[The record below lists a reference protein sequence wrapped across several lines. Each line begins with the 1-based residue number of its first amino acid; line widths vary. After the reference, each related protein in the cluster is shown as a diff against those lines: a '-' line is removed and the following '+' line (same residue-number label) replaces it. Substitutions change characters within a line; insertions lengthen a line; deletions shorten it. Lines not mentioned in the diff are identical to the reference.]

1 MVFGSPLH
9 PLVAH
14 AVVVCVP
21 LAALSAILM
30 AFWPA
35 AARRLWPAVLFVA
48 TVALVAVP
56 VTTDSGETLEGRVG
70 ESAIVEAHAKA
81 GEQVLPFVIVL
92 WLAVAGIC
100 ASVQFA
106 GRASPA
112 PAEHGLL
119 RARCRPARG
128 RRRFPFSFPFPGARA
143 DRAAGCR
150 LVCCD
155 WDSCSPVK
163 VP

>member
-1 MVFGSPLH
+1 MVLGLPLH

-21 LAALSAILM
+21 LAALGAILM

-48 TVALVAVP
+48 TIALAAVP
-56 VTTDSGETLEGRVG
+56 VTTESGEALEGRVG
-70 ESAIVEAHAKA
+70 ESPIVEAHAKE

-100 ASVQFA
+100 AWVHLTGRTSAGPRSRIAVSVILV
-106 GRASPA
+106 
-112 PAEHGLL
+112 GLAL
-119 RARCRPARG
+119 IG
-128 RRRFPFSFPFPGARA
+128 GVGATA
-143 DRAAGCR
+143 TVVISGHSGAKA
-150 LVCCD
+150 V
-155 WDSCSPVK
+155 WTK
-163 VP
+163 